1 MKNTNSK
8 KSLRK
13 NTRGATM
20 IEYSAVALLILVAGA
35 ATLKGLGG
43 DMSTVFGKTS
53 AAIK

>member
-1 MKNTNSK
+1 MKITPP

-35 ATLKGLGG
+35 TALRKLGYTSGEANANAASKLK
-43 DMSTVFGKTS
+43 
-53 AAIK
+53 